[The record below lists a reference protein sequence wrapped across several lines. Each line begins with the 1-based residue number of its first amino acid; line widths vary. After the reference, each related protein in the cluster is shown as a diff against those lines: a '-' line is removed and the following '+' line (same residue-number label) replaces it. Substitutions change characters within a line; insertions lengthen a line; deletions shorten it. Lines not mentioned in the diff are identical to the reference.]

1 MEIITQTSALN
12 SDPSK
17 TNFIW
22 RDWSDVAGCLC
33 GTVEKI
39 KAGFVMHSKWECTG
53 EEVSTNKLLS
63 LPSHTHLRHPVSVIT
78 FILMETCWI
87 RGGVGR
93 LEEHLFRIALTTRME
108 LCREQQKPLFF
119 KREILRKDKKL
130 FRAKLIL
137 YMPWAVIYCASV

>member
-39 KAGFVMHSKWECTG
+39 KAGFVMHSKWECAG

-63 LPSHTHLRHPVSVIT
+63 LPSHTHLRRPVSVIT

-93 LEEHLFRIALTTRME
+93 LENTYLELLWPQQCSYAENNNICYFKKSEFLQRQKNCAELNSFYISLELQVKAL
-108 LCREQQKPLFF
+108 
-119 KREILRKDKKL
+119 
-130 FRAKLIL
+130 
-137 YMPWAVIYCASV
+137 